1 MGLKRRNPAR
11 SRLLTAPEMLTI
23 MATSPK
29 PAANVQAPAPAK
41 PATTE
46 TVEVANVDVVK
57 TEIAKTEI
65 AGVAKVEV
73 ARHEIE
79 APPAITSDER
89 HRMIA
94 KAAYRHAE
102 RAGFTSDPLQNWLL
116 AEREVDAQLARLAS

>member
-23 MATSPK
+23 MATSPE
-29 PAANVQAPAPAK
+29 PAANAQAPAPAK
-41 PATTE
+41 PAE
-46 TVEVANVDVVK
+46 TKAIEVAKV
-57 TEIAKTEI
+57 ES
-65 AGVAKVEV
+65 AKVEV
-73 ARHEIE
+73 ARAEVE
-79 APPAITSDER
+79 AARTITSDER

-116 AEREVDAQLARLAS
+116 AEREIDAQLARLAS